1 MKYGC
6 VESLNIKFH
15 GVFSEYNIFTDACV
29 SDFVDGNITNKKS
42 LSLICFIDHVYRKV
56 TNSAYRRMCFATWK
70 KKNIYS
76 EVSVLDHEAIN
87 QREGTSY
94 KSGSKAASAY

>member
-1 MKYGC
+1 M
-6 VESLNIKFH
+6 
-15 GVFSEYNIFTDACV
+15 
-29 SDFVDGNITNKKS
+29 SDFVDGNINKKS
-42 LSLICFIDHVYRKV
+42 LSLICFMAHVYRKV
-56 TNSAYRRMCFATWK
+56 TNSAHRRICVPHPG

-94 KSGSKAASAY
+94 KTGSKAASAY

>member
-1 MKYGC
+1 M
-6 VESLNIKFH
+6 
-15 GVFSEYNIFTDACV
+15 
-29 SDFVDGNITNKKS
+29 SDFVDGNINKKS

-56 TNSAYRRMCFATWK
+56 TNSAHRRICVPHPG

-94 KSGSKAASAY
+94 KTGSKAASAY

>member
-1 MKYGC
+1 M
-6 VESLNIKFH
+6 
-15 GVFSEYNIFTDACV
+15 A
-29 SDFVDGNITNKKS
+29 
-42 LSLICFIDHVYRKV
+42 HVYRKV
-56 TNSAYRRMCFATWK
+56 TNSAHRRICVPHPG

-94 KSGSKAASAY
+94 KTGSKAAKCILKVQSVCRFTIWTKTVTFTLHLQEVL

>member
-1 MKYGC
+1 M
-6 VESLNIKFH
+6 
-15 GVFSEYNIFTDACV
+15 
-29 SDFVDGNITNKKS
+29 SDFVDGNINKKS
-42 LSLICFIDHVYRKV
+42 ISLICFIDHVYRKV
-56 TNSAYRRMCFATWK
+56 TNSAQTHMCSAPW

-94 KSGSKAASAY
+94 KTGSKAASAY